1 MIFITIDITRAIGLE
16 LKYPDLKLICLYQSP
31 IIDSLREKGVDVFC
45 IEEQIKK
52 DVKPS
57 SASILSLKEVKE
69 WIESQESNPGI
80 LVFKP
85 TAKIEAI
92 IRHNGWKL
100 FNSPAELNRLYE
112 DKISFNEICSQLDIK
127 TPRSIIKQLIAIS
140 WKDIH
145 SLGGRTILQLRRGH
159 AGETSFLITSEADLK
174 KIKSELSDNHLV
186 KLSEFITG
194 DTLTVNCE
202 IQDDGLHIGYL
213 MKQIAGI
220 PELNSSKLGT
230 CGVVA
235 QKEGKLPKEMKAG
248 IQKLGKNMQKN
259 GYKGIFGVD
268 IIQTE
273 KDEIF
278 FIECNARFTATMSFH
293 NQLEHRQSFAEASQ
307 IIIRNTENEGII
319 IDHSLKSGIYIIHDG
334 VLKLVKESIHLSD
347 LSSGEFLILIRPSK
361 SSVSSGLEIA
371 YIQALEPLV
380 NYLNQLHEIIQILKN
395 DVKIRIKSSYINP
408 DNFWKNEFG
417 GVNNLTDL
425 LRKPIKN
432 FKNINSRA
440 ISRNRQTQLLPNEPS
455 FRLLNQ
461 EKDYYLVEKFDG
473 TKGWIPKNLV
483 TRVKN
488 EENIKKMET
497 AEFLKTWENAPYL
510 WGGITKK
517 GTDCSGFVQ
526 QFFLQTNGQIIPKH
540 SQDQKKL
547 GQNISQN
554 DLQNSDLV
562 FLQNKKGDSHIGIF
576 YENMIWHACLKFK
589 KVIAQTIQEIQND
602 YDITEMRRLI
612 VD

>member
-1 MIFITIDITRAIGLE
+1 MR
-16 LKYPDLKLICLYQSP
+16 K
-31 IIDSLREKGVDVFC
+31 
-45 IEEQIKK
+45 
-52 DVKPS
+52 
-57 SASILSLKEVKE
+57 
-69 WIESQESNPGI
+69 
-80 LVFKP
+80 
-85 TAKIEAI
+85 
-92 IRHNGWKL
+92 
-100 FNSPAELNRLYE
+100 
-112 DKISFNEICSQLDIK
+112 
-127 TPRSIIKQLIAIS
+127 
-140 WKDIH
+140 
-145 SLGGRTILQLRRGH
+145 
-159 AGETSFLITSEADLK
+159 
-174 KIKSELSDNHLV
+174 
-186 KLSEFITG
+186 
-194 DTLTVNCE
+194 
-202 IQDDGLHIGYL
+202 
-213 MKQIAGI
+213 
-220 PELNSSKLGT
+220 
-230 CGVVA
+230 
-235 QKEGKLPKEMKAG
+235 
-248 IQKLGKNMQKN
+248 
-259 GYKGIFGVD
+259 
-268 IIQTE
+268 
-273 KDEIF
+273 
-278 FIECNARFTATMSFH
+278 
-293 NQLEHRQSFAEASQ
+293 
-307 IIIRNTENEGII
+307 
-319 IDHSLKSGIYIIHDG
+319 
-334 VLKLVKESIHLSD
+334 
-347 LSSGEFLILIRPSK
+347 
-361 SSVSSGLEIA
+361 
-371 YIQALEPLV
+371 
-380 NYLNQLHEIIQILKN
+380 ILKN